1 MILCLGL
8 FFNIIQR
15 QPRKVFWIFCSIHMK
30 TPVLESLFDKVTG
43 LQDGHLRMAA
53 SDHSSDFMVF
63 FFNLD
68 YHLLKPMRHVKGMDI
83 EAI

>member
-1 MILCLGL
+1 
-8 FFNIIQR
+8 
-15 QPRKVFWIFCSIHMK
+15 MK

-53 SDHSSDFMVF
+53 SDPSSDFMVF

-68 YHLLKPMRHVKGMDI
+68 YHLLKSMRHVKGMDI